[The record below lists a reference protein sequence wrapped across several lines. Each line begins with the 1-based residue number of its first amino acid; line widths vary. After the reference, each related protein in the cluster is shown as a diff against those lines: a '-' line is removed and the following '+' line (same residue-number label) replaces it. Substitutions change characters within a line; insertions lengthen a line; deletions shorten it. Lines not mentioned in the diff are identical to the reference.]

1 MKMQKYCVTLVY
13 EILQNGRPAFEVHSG
28 LVLAS
33 NEESALMKAASCN
46 VVPEGAL
53 VFQTAIPC
61 DKITPDNSWCNKEPI
76 NSGFQE

>member
-13 EILQNGRPAFEVHSG
+13 EILQNGRPAFEIHSG

-33 NEESALMKAASCN
+33 SEESAIEQAVECN
-46 VVPEGAL
+46 VVPQGAL